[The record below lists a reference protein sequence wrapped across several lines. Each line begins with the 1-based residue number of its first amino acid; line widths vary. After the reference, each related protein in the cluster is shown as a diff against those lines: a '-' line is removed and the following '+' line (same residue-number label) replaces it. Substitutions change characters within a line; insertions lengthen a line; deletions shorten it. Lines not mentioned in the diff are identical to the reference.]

1 MWVVRLSDKQLEV
14 LKALVNAEERHGPT
28 LARALESLELARWDE
43 LPTRNSPGIRSATSP
58 AGRASAKRTS
68 SGTSPARATD
78 RGRCGQTASA
88 A

>member
-43 LPTRNSPGIRSATSP
+43 LPDAQLPWDQVDDLAGKQGISEADVVWDL
-58 AGRASAKRTS
+58 AGK
-68 SGTSPARATD
+68 
-78 RGRCGQTASA
+78 GRQA